1 MFAIDDISKWE
12 HRMSGQARW
21 LSKVWGP
28 ESNPWNSHEKKQEH
42 SPLSCRLTCLMWA
55 GMPAEPLSWAP
66 VLLPPDKPEYRTSTN
81 FEFQINSKCSFKV
94 SMSHIA
100 VFYLLR
106 RETELRRVTSFP
118 SLGSAERRSQVDQC
132 IIHYFVMNS
141 SPAKVGQDLSAS
153 RVLFVTC
160 LLTGLFPSN
169 LQAGICLRSL
179 PNLSNSPLCVKG
191 QVSAKWYARHTGRLA
206 GRRWRK

>member
-1 MFAIDDISKWE
+1 
-12 HRMSGQARW
+12 
-21 LSKVWGP
+21 
-28 ESNPWNSHEKKQEH
+28 
-42 SPLSCRLTCLMWA
+42 
-55 GMPAEPLSWAP
+55 
-66 VLLPPDKPEYRTSTN
+66 
-81 FEFQINSKCSFKV
+81 
-94 SMSHIA
+94 MSHIA

-106 RETELRRVTSFP
+106 RETELRRITSFP

-191 QVSAKWYARHTGRLA
+191 QVSAKWYARHTGRIA

>member
-1 MFAIDDISKWE
+1 
-12 HRMSGQARW
+12 
-21 LSKVWGP
+21 
-28 ESNPWNSHEKKQEH
+28 
-42 SPLSCRLTCLMWA
+42 
-55 GMPAEPLSWAP
+55 
-66 VLLPPDKPEYRTSTN
+66 
-81 FEFQINSKCSFKV
+81 
-94 SMSHIA
+94 MSHIA

-106 RETELRRVTSFP
+106 RETELRRITSFP

-132 IIHYFVMNS
+132 IIPYFVMNS

-160 LLTGLFPSN
+160 LLTGPFPSS

-191 QVSAKWYARHTGRLA
+191 QVSAKWYVRHTGRIA